1 MTLKLSV
8 PELRNTIYALN
19 FEEAPLGY
27 HLADISAMLQL
38 LQRNGVDGSG
48 LSEMREALDLLQDAK
63 YGLHVFV
70 DEMIAFL
77 ERYNTLNNT
86 PLPLIANLL
95 GKAIYEATTS
105 QLPLKGDNE
114 PLSAQE
120 FDSLLDRLNIPQN
133 YRVRS
138 SSGDTDLRELLRR
151 AFKNKD
157 GSFKS
162 RTDTLAE
169 LKKLGISFNS
179 EPQMKY
185 GDPRADLN
193 SLRPHPPDGSQPLGL
208 RMVNGKVVYDEKKD
222 GFLYDQNLESL
233 LLDTR
238 LGYNA
243 RMLASYALYTD
254 HLDQEIKQLELKY
267 RNEVGKEHDLNPM
280 EGADRDYA
288 LLLAQTLNDMQGAR
302 WGTKLN
308 STSAELKIVTNY
320 LRYGTDYING
330 NYPKPSDN
338 AQARPTT
345 PPDNNYVFY
354 ISGFNS
360 NWENAVNDAYDHAYN
375 SGYSLDKIY
384 VFNYNSGQPILLS
397 DVLDEGR
404 NIRMDEFGKPLI
416 LSSQT
421 FSHETNLSSSLKA
434 DAMEAAQQLKIIQ
447 SQLAAGK
454 RINLIGNSQGGA
466 IAVAMMAQRDGD
478 NFIMDDGLNTF
489 VDKYAF
495 TVSAQGGSYLAQA
508 AAMSQAGSPTLAVGS
523 IQIPLSMLELL
534 KLVSNND
541 MLNAHTLKDLTLDSD
556 FIQANYAAL
565 QDPQVQAR
573 LKAHQGVEIYAGD
586 DDITTSASL
595 LSLPG
600 SQVTYVAGE
609 HSGIFG
615 GANKSG
621 EKGRRVNDNIYNNFN
636 QPDTETPNLF
646 SDQQQYYGYV
656 KKGYPDLDLLT
667 MLPKLPIGGTQ
678 EYAGQKLQYKISEA
692 TPDPITGRARIR
704 VEVTPELHGPKLDA
718 GPIHLDPTVQ
728 VKVVDV
734 TLDLRE
740 IVPISTG
747 RAGVV
752 DYAIQK
758 QVYTDLGKQDDFKLK
773 VPTFWPSGQP
783 LPK

>member
-1 MTLKLSV
+1 MTLRLSV

-48 LSEMREALDLLQDAK
+48 LSEIREALELLQDAK
-63 YGLHVFV
+63 YGLHIFV
-70 DEMIAFL
+70 DELISFL
-77 ERYNTLNNT
+77 ERYNTLNNA
-86 PLPLIANLL
+86 PLPLLANLF
-95 GKAIYEATTS
+95 GKAIYEAVS
-105 QLPLKGDNE
+105 APQPLKGDNE
-114 PLSAQE
+114 PLAAPE

-133 YRVRS
+133 YLVQS
-138 SSGDTDLRELLRR
+138 SSGKTDLRELLRR
-151 AFKNKD
+151 AFRNSD
-157 GSFKS
+157 GTFKS
-162 RTDTLAE
+162 RTDTLAT
-169 LKKLGISFNS
+169 LKKLGISFDS
-179 EPQMKY
+179 EPQVKY

-193 SLRPHPPDGSQPLGL
+193 SLRPKPTDGSQSLGV
-208 RMVNGKVVYDEKKD
+208 RMVNGKVVYDQKKD
-222 GFLYDQNLESL
+222 GFLYSQNLESL

-238 LGYNA
+238 LGYNT
-243 RMLASYALYTD
+243 RVLASYALYTD
-254 HLDQEIKQLELKY
+254 HLDQQIKLLEFKY
-267 RNEVGKEHDLNPM
+267 RNEVGKEHDFNPM

-288 LLLAQTLNDMQGAR
+288 LLLAQHLNDLKGAR
-302 WGTKLN
+302 WGTKFN

-338 AQARPTT
+338 AQGRPST

-360 NWENAVNDAYDHAYN
+360 RWENAVHDAYEHAYN
-375 SGYSLDKIY
+375 SGYSLNKIY
-384 VFNYNSGQPILLS
+384 VFNYNTGQPILLS
-397 DVLDEGR
+397 DVLDEGG
-404 NIRMDEFGKPLI
+404 NTRMDEFGKPLI
-416 LSSQT
+416 LDSQT
-421 FSHETNLSSSLKA
+421 FSSQTNLNSSLKA
-434 DAMEAAQQLKIIQ
+434 DALEAAQQLKIIQ

-454 RINLIGNSQGGA
+454 RINLVGNSQGGA

-478 NFIMDDGLNTF
+478 NFIMDDGLNSF
-489 VDKYAF
+489 IDKYAF

-508 AAMSQAGSPTLAVGS
+508 AGMSGTSG
-523 IQIPLSMLELL
+523 L
-534 KLVSNND
+534 KLEAGPVQMQLSLLEILKMVDNNA
-541 MLNAHTLKDLTLDSD
+541 MLTARTLKDLTLDSD

-565 QDPQVQAR
+565 QDPQVQVR

-586 DDITTSASL
+586 DDITTSAAL

-600 SQVTYVAGE
+600 SQVNYIGGG
-609 HSGIFG
+609 HQGIFG

-621 EKGRRVNDNIYNNFN
+621 EKGRKVNDKIYNNFN
-636 QPDTETPNLF
+636 QPNAEIPSLF

-656 KKGYPDLDLLT
+656 KKGYPDLDLNT

-704 VEVTPELHGPKLDA
+704 IEVTPELHGPKLDA

-728 VKVVDV
+728 VKVVDI

-758 QVYTDLGKQDDFKLK
+758 QVYSDLGKQDDFKLK

-783 LPK
+783 LSR